1 MKIGDLV
8 KDDYGNVGLVLAQG
22 VPRNESGARSMP
34 YLPFDVFD
42 VFELD
47 EVINDFGE
55 FYLVQFSPDTGYND
69 IIDWHYERDLEVIA

>member
-1 MKIGDLV
+1 VKIGDLV
-8 KDDYGNVGLVLAQG
+8 KDDYDNVGLVLAQG

-34 YLPFDVFD
+34 YLPDDV
-42 VFELD
+42 

-55 FYLVQFSPDTGYND
+55 FYLVQFSPDVGYND

>member
-1 MKIGDLV
+1 MKVGDLV

-34 YLPFDVFD
+34 YLPDGAL
-42 VFELD
+42 ELD

-55 FYLVQFSPDTGYND
+55 FYLVQFSPDIGYND
-69 IIDWHYERDLEVIA
+69 IIDWHYERDLEVIS